1 MSIVHIIAVLYRLVK
16 KKINRNA
23 IELPLNIYYTI
34 VKHPAKESYAM
45 YFDWTYVYMVLPFV
59 LFAMI
64 ASARVNSAFKKYSG
78 QLSSRNISGAEAAQR
93 VLYANGVQGVTIE
106 RVSGS
111 LTDHYD
117 PRGNVIRLS
126 QNVYDSTSV
135 AAIGVA
141 CHEAGHA
148 VQYAQNYAPI
158 KMRAAIIPATNIGSK
173 LAIPLVLIGLFFTS
187 LGQQFIYIAYAGIGC
202 FAVCALFQIITLPVE
217 FNASHRAISCI
228 ETGGILTDNEQ
239 KGARAVLRA
248 AAMTYVAAL
257 AVSLAQLLR
266 LFLLVSGRGR
276 R

>member
-1 MSIVHIIAVLYRLVK
+1 
-16 KKINRNA
+16 
-23 IELPLNIYYTI
+23 
-34 VKHPAKESYAM
+34 M

-59 LFAMI
+59 LFAMM

-78 QLSSRNISGAEAAQR
+78 QLSSRGISGAEAARR
-93 VLYANGVQGVTIE
+93 VLSINGVQGVAIE

-117 PRGNVIRLS
+117 PRSNVIRLS

-173 LAIPLVLIGLFFTS
+173 LAIPLVLIGLFFTY

-202 FAVCALFQIITLPVE
+202 FALCALFQIITLPVE
-217 FNASHRAISCI
+217 FNASRRALDSIATVGMLS
-228 ETGGILTDNEQ
+228 EKEQ
-239 KGARAVLRA
+239 NGARAVLRA
-248 AAMTYVAAL
+248 AALTYVAAL
-257 AVSLAQLLR
+257 AVTLAQLLR
-266 LFLLVSGRGR
+266 LFLLVSGRNR